1 MVDWTKIRKDF
12 PALERK
18 INGRPVVYLDSACM
32 ALKPRQVIDAM
43 NEYYEMYPACAGRSI
58 HRFGE
63 EASNAYSAARG
74 KFAKFLNAAQEEE
87 CIWTRNATES
97 LNIVASSV
105 KLPKGSKKNASGLE
119 MLQNLSILLQAQ
131 SNYQKVP
138 KSSQRLLNITVVLFH
153 SLRGQ
158 KEMV

>member
-1 MVDWTKIRKDF
+1 MATCLGLITMVDWTKIRRDF
-12 PALERK
+12 PPLERK

-43 NEYYEMYPACAGRSI
+43 NEYYEKYPACGGRSI
-58 HRFGE
+58 HRFGKDAS
-63 EASNAYSAARG
+63 EAYTAARG

-105 KLPKGSKKNASGLE
+105 DLPKGSKVITTSLEHHSGSLPFVERAKRDGLE
-119 MLQNLSILLQAQ
+119 IEIIKAQNDGTFDL
-131 SNYQKVP
+131 
-138 KSSQRLLNITVVLFH
+138 
-153 SLRGQ
+153 
-158 KEMV
+158 